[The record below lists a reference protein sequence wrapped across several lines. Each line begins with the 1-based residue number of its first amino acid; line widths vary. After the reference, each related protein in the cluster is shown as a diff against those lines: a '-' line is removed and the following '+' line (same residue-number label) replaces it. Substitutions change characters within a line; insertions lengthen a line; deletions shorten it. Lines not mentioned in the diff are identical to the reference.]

1 MSVLMFEQLN
11 ATCTARMHSSC
22 RHVSILPRMFWPLIL
37 HFSLLFP
44 FFCIFSLF
52 SLCSRVCFFSELPFS
67 VLCFLVSAWCY
78 FFFSDSFIVDY
89 FAVRVNCPLIAFFFA
104 HLCSLLE
111 SVEGKCLERISFFV
125 GEDCPYTSILSL
137 LFPLV
142 SHSARVARLLK
153 MSKVRSSNR
162 ETGLSSSDN
171 RVVSEAT
178 SVSTPNKAWNISCSL
193 TGKDEQRIRDRF
205 QFPNSVKIRI
215 PSDEER
221 ACHSYAN
228 EVCFYEVNFVSG
240 LRFPIHPF
248 VRELF
253 SYLHLAP
260 AQLVPNSWR
269 ILISCMVVWM
279 FANDGDVIMRDEF
292 LHFYHPRKSKDPGYY
307 EFKPWDR
314 TFRLILDY
322 PSSLRN

>member
-52 SLCSRVCFFSELPFS
+52 SFCSRVCFFSELPFS
-67 VLCFLVSAWCY
+67 VLRFLVSAWCY

-142 SHSARVARLLK
+142 SHSARVARSLK

-171 RVVSEAT
+171 RVVS
-178 SVSTPNKAWNISCSL
+178 
-193 TGKDEQRIRDRF
+193 
-205 QFPNSVKIRI
+205 
-215 PSDEER
+215 
-221 ACHSYAN
+221 
-228 EVCFYEVNFVSG
+228 
-240 LRFPIHPF
+240 
-248 VRELF
+248 
-253 SYLHLAP
+253 
-260 AQLVPNSWR
+260 
-269 ILISCMVVWM
+269 
-279 FANDGDVIMRDEF
+279 
-292 LHFYHPRKSKDPGYY
+292 
-307 EFKPWDR
+307 
-314 TFRLILDY
+314 
-322 PSSLRN
+322 